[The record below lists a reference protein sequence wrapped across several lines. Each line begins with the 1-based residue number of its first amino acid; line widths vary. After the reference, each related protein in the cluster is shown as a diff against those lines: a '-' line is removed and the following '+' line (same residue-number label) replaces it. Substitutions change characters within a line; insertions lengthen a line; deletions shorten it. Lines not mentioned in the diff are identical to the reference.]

1 MISMISLKA
10 LLVDD
15 EQMARKALRDEL
27 EQVPGV
33 VVIGEA
39 ENGKAA
45 LQMIERDSPDLVF
58 LDLQMPELGGFEVIQ
73 CLGQHPYPP
82 VVVVVTAF
90 DQHAIQALEAGAV
103 DYILKPAG
111 QTRLMQ
117 SVERAHRLKLNPAE
131 AAAELRK
138 IEKVVEPV
146 VEGWSRKIVGKT
158 GEEFVLLSPAEVFAF
173 KAEGE
178 VVWIIT
184 NSKKYQAMHTLS
196 ELQTRLQNTVFCRI
210 HRNAI
215 VNMDHIRKM
224 SAMSSQRWLITL
236 ANNLEFIVSKRQAH
250 SVRQMLSF

>member
-1 MISMISLKA
+1 M
-10 LLVDD
+10 V
-15 EQMARKALRDEL
+15 LREEL
-27 EQVPGV
+27 EQIPGV
-33 VVIGEA
+33 LVIGEA

-45 LQMIERDSPDLVF
+45 LQMIEQDSPDLVF
-58 LDLQMPELGGFEVIQ
+58 LDLQMPELGGFEVIKG
-73 CLGQHPYPP
+73 LSQHSHPP

-111 QTRLMQ
+111 ENRLVQ
-117 SVERAHRLKLNPAE
+117 SIERAHRLKLNPAE

-138 IEKVVEPV
+138 IEKVVVPAA
-146 VEGWSRKIVGKT
+146 EGWSRKIVGKA
-158 GEEFVLLSPAEVFAF
+158 GEEYVLLNTSEVFAF
-173 KAEGE
+173 KADAE

-184 NSKKYQAMHTLS
+184 NSKRYQAMHTLS
-196 ELQTRLQNTVFCRI
+196 ELQARLQNTTFCRI

-250 SVRQMLSF
+250 SVRQMLTF